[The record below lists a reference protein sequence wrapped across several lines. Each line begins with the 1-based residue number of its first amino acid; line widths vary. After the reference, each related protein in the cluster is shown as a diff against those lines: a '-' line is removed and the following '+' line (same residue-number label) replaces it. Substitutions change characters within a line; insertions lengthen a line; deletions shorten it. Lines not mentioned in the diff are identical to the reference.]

1 MNVFICA
8 FFLTVTYGSPIDP
21 LTGSLITVATGKSP
35 RTDKSQLIDVSS
47 ESTACA
53 NLPSYPFATDYA
65 AGGVV
70 NGSPIICGGR
80 RSSRERTDSC
90 HRFDRNSN
98 SWELHSTM
106 TSRRAGHASTVVKNA
121 LFITGGNDGSSRL
134 ATTEYIYANGTVQS
148 GPNLPES
155 RSAHC
160 SVTLHDGKVMILG
173 AVLSSLDR
181 NVIIMD
187 PADNSFTTG
196 PSMSYEREQAA
207 CTLFNSP
214 LHNGRPVVLAAGG
227 IVQATSEV
235 YDYTY
240 ANQWQT
246 IGSLPT
252 THDYSFWGARALP
265 STTGNGAYLQNEEF
279 LYELSCSSSSCNWSE
294 MTQQLSTPVSG
305 AVMMHLPDSFTCT
318 N

>member
-1 MNVFICA
+1 M
-8 FFLTVTYGSPIDP
+8 
-21 LTGSLITVATGKSP
+21 VATGLSP
-35 RTDKSQLIDVSS
+35 RTDKSQVIRTDKSQVIDVSS
-47 ESTACA
+47 SSTACA
-53 NLPSYPFATDYA
+53 NLPSYPFAMSYA

-70 NGSPIICGGR
+70 NGSPIICGGYR
-80 RSSRERTDSC
+80 NIPSQETESC

-98 SWELHSTM
+98 SWKWHSSM
-106 TSRRAGHASTVVKNA
+106 ESRRSLHVSTVVKNA
-121 LFITGGNDGSSRL
+121 LFITGGWDGSRDL

-148 GPNLPES
+148 GPNLPVA
-155 RSAHC
+155 RAGPC

-173 AVLSSLDR
+173 AMTPRSLER

-187 PADNSFTTG
+187 PDDKSFTTG
-196 PSMSYEREQAA
+196 PSLSYKRWHAA

-227 IVQATSEV
+227 INQATTEV

-240 ANQWQT
+240 DNQWQT

-252 THDYSFWGARALP
+252 THDSSFGGARALP
-265 STTGNGAYLQNEEF
+265 STTGNGAYLQNNEF
-279 LYELSCSSSSCNWSE
+279 LYELKCTTSSCNWSE
-294 MTQQLSTPVSG
+294 MTQQLSTPVWG
-305 AVMMHLPDSFTCT
+305 AVMLYLPDSFTCT